1 MWRNRDDSEYNWIMI
16 QLIRRGLAILAIC
29 GLFASIVIY
38 TASYRGTTMDSIA
51 KWAIGLHVGVFV
63 LLLPMYAV
71 EYSKVK
77 QRTFFWKG
85 FARGMP
91 KWVVPGIKLLGLFFV
106 VHFVLFLTQSHAS
119 APEIKDGQYVLNDH
133 GRTVKPL
140 TQSEYYTLK
149 GAELRLFATGWMFF
163 YFVPAAYWW
172 FPRTE
177 EKNLEIG
184 AINRV

>member
-1 MWRNRDDSEYNWIMI
+1 MI
-16 QLIRRGLAILAIC
+16 QLVRKGLAILSVC

-38 TASYRGTTMDSIA
+38 TASYRGTTMDSVA
-51 KWAIGLHVGVFV
+51 KWAIVLHVGVFV
-63 LLLPMYAV
+63 LPLPMYAV

-133 GRTVKPL
+133 GRTVKTL

-177 EKNLEIG
+177 EKSLVEIR

>member
-1 MWRNRDDSEYNWIMI
+1 MI
-16 QLIRRGLAILAIC
+16 QLVRRGLAIVSIC

-38 TASYRGTTMDSIA
+38 TASYRGATIDGIA
-51 KWAIGLHVGVFV
+51 RWAILLHVGVFV

-71 EYSKVK
+71 EYSRVLE
-77 QRTFFWKG
+77 RTFFWKG

-106 VHFVLFLTQSHAS
+106 IHFVLFLMQSHAS
-119 APEIKDGQYVLNDH
+119 APEIKNGQYVLDDH
-133 GRTVKPL
+133 GRIVKTL

-177 EKNLEIG
+177 EKNFRNP
-184 AINRV
+184 ANSRV